1 MIKDTV
7 EQRSNGRQRKT
18 EGNKLGQ
25 IIAKDLNKRLPP
37 GTGSKAALRDPVVE
51 VDVTGKALGEHGF
64 LEAARSLTKAL
75 EHDGE
80 HGRVLYV
87 EELCLRSNKLN
98 AACLPALAHAI
109 RLAASHLRDLDLSD
123 NDFTVTTSQD
133 ADAWQDFLDSFRQ
146 CRMLRRVDLSG
157 NTLGPKAFEVLA
169 RVYSREPSID
179 QPWED
184 DAEILPC
191 GDGTPS
197 RKSIST
203 NTEALHRQTR
213 ILSLDSAFGPYT
225 NDDQEASVASY
236 TIANGA
242 RHDSK
247 SPEKTAHDPGISRT
261 YNVTQGLRS
270 VPYLILSDTGMTDAA
285 ALHLS
290 YIISCH
296 HHPGWL
302 LGHVPPARSS
312 HHLQQLEYYDV
323 KTGCQGVVY
332 LPNPGI
338 SIPGLKLLELCE
350 GARFSLL
357 DGDRPAD
364 TPDAS
369 QTHFRRA
376 STTRKTSLTHTSPA
390 TASAGARRRS
400 TTNGEQDE
408 LTDTEAVHAELDRA
422 RSRIQGNV
430 LRDDGVQ
437 SNDLWRT
444 ALLMLNLCR
453 MLCSLRKDEEPQ
465 PQLQSA
471 SSSARPS
478 SNLIPT
484 QPHQNNPHFPALP
497 RVNPKSFVGYLD
509 PFAPSSKSPHTTTPT
524 TPCPPPKSKKY
535 HPLKLKTATPSPL
548 SSATSPISLSPAGPH
563 SQPTP
568 PYRSDLPRGLP
579 EEAWARIMG
588 LLLGADRFMTR
599 RQQSD
604 VLRWAVDRKTLV
616 KELGSLGKPGSAQM
630 WRVLDGMGCLAYGG
644 GRDGG

>member
-1 MIKDTV
+1 M
-7 EQRSNGRQRKT
+7 GRLNYTNRKT
-18 EGNKLGQ
+18 EGSKLGQ

-37 GTGSKAALRDPVVE
+37 GTGSKAALRDPIVE
-51 VDVTGKALGEHGF
+51 IDVTGKALGEHGF
-64 LEAARSLTKAL
+64 LEAAGSLSKAL

-133 ADAWQDFLDSFRQ
+133 ADAWQDFLESFRQ

-169 RVYSREPSID
+169 RVYRREPTID

-184 DAEILPC
+184 DADILLC
-191 GDGTPS
+191 RDGTPS
-197 RKSIST
+197 RKSILT
-203 NTEALHRQTR
+203 DTEALHRQTR

-225 NDDQEASVASY
+225 DDDQEASVASY

-242 RHDSK
+242 RH
-247 SPEKTAHDPGISRT
+247 
-261 YNVTQGLRS
+261 
-270 VPYLILSDTGMTDAA
+270 GMTDAA

-296 HHPGWL
+296 HHPDWL

-312 HHLQQLEYYDV
+312 HHLQQLEYYDI

-357 DGDRPAD
+357 DGAD

-376 STTRKTSLTHTSPA
+376 SATRKTSLTHTSPT
-390 TASAGARRRS
+390 TASAGTRRRS

-453 MLCSLRKDEEPQ
+453 MLCPLRKDEEPQ
-465 PQLQSA
+465 PQLQLA

-484 QPHQNNPHFPALP
+484 HQNNPHFPALP

-509 PFAPSSKSPHTTTPT
+509 PFAPHSKSPHTATPT

-563 SQPTP
+563 SQPRP

-616 KELGSLGKPGSAQM
+616 KELGSLGKPGSAQV